1 MRPAIFL
8 RRAARVRGAWR
19 VGAMTRNFSK
29 ALRASDNPQTF
40 SKALRASD
48 DLRPACELRR
58 PDFFLRR
65 AVGARRSDD
74 PRTASAIFLRRAAPA
89 SNDLM
94 NH

>member
-1 MRPAIFL
+1 
-8 RRAARVRGAWR
+8 
-19 VGAMTRNFSK
+19 MTRNFSK

-65 AVGARRSDD
+65 AVGARRSWIG
-74 PRTASAIFLRRAAPA
+74 PLTPAQRKFSRKGALRRRATI
-89 SNDLM
+89 
-94 NH
+94 